1 MRLGS
6 SFNLQEEQNMEILS
20 TGGAA
25 KRLGVSRDS
34 LLAALR
40 SGAPEPETPRIG
52 GRRIFSEA
60 DIERL
65 EAWYAPRR
73 QAREGFHHA

>member
-1 MRLGS
+1 
-6 SFNLQEEQNMEILS
+6 
-20 TGGAA
+20 
-25 KRLGVSRDS
+25 
-34 LLAALR
+34 LR
-40 SGAPEPETPRIG
+40 SGAPEPETRIG

-73 QAREGFHHA
+73 QAREGFRHA